1 MSNSRRENPMAVRSK
16 NALSGSLLKLMIS
29 KELKDIS
36 ISDITERA
44 GLSRQT
50 FYTNFE
56 KKEDILVYLI
66 NGLFARYRERL
77 QKSRPLPEN
86 IIVDYFIFWSD
97 SRDFLTLL
105 FKQNLGYLFQDC
117 NRAFFLEDAEALDA
131 IFTSEEWQLPYIK
144 ASLAGITYE
153 LLLIWITK
161 DQGLSV
167 SVLTSLTTNLLGGK
181 LFADIE

>member
-1 MSNSRRENPMAVRSK
+1 MLSTKRENPMAIRSK
-16 NALSGSLLKLMIS
+16 NAISSSLLKLMMY
-29 KELKDIS
+29 KDFSAIS

-50 FYTNFE
+50 FYTNFQ

-66 NGLFARYRERL
+66 HGLFRKYHERL
-77 QKSRPLPEN
+77 TAARPMPEN
-86 IIVDYFIFWSD
+86 LIIDYFIYWGD

-105 FKQNLGYLFQDC
+105 FKQELGYLFQDC
-117 NRAFFLEDAEALDA
+117 NRAFFVEDTDILNEL
-131 IFTSEEWQLPYIK
+131 FTAEEWQLPYIK
-144 ASLAGITYE
+144 ASLAGITFE

-167 SVLTSLTTNLLGGK
+167 DVLNSLAGNLLGGK
-181 LFADIE
+181 LFS

>member
-1 MSNSRRENPMAVRSK
+1 MLSQKRENPMAIRSK
-16 NALSGSLLKLMIS
+16 NALSGALLKLMIS
-29 KELKDIS
+29 KPLSEIS

-50 FYTNFE
+50 FYTNFQR
-56 KKEDILVYLI
+56 KEDILIYLLH
-66 NGLFARYRERL
+66 GLFGRYHDRIT
-77 QKSRPLPEN
+77 KSKPIPEN
-86 IIVDYFIFWSD
+86 LIIDYFIFWGD

-105 FKQNLGYLFQDC
+105 FQQNLGYLFQDC
-117 NRAFFLEDAEALDA
+117 NRSFFIEDTDCLDDMFTAEG
-131 IFTSEEWQLPYIK
+131 WQLPYIK

-167 SVLTSLTTNLLGGK
+167 TVLNSLAANLLGGK
-181 LFADIE
+181 LFSE